1 MCSFRMEGEGHPG
14 VGFFLIS
21 CPGKTLMSLPFEE
34 RKGGWEK
41 EQGRYSLVGEGQAED
56 FFRV

>member
-1 MCSFRMEGEGHPG
+1 MEGEGHPG